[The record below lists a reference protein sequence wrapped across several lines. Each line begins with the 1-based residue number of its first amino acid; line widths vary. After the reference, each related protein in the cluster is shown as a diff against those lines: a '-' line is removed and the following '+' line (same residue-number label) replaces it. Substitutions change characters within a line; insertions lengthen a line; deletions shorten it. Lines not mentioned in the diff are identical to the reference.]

1 MRRPRAAPKEIT
13 MPESRKRAKPKPHN
27 KEGFVPKAPEEPT
40 PSPRWWVIVM
50 VTLMVVGLV
59 TVVLAYLFNGRA
71 PLPPLYSAAILGGNG
86 NLALGFVLI
95 IAGFLMTLRW
105 K

>member
-1 MRRPRAAPKEIT
+1 
-13 MPESRKRAKPKPHN
+13 MPESRKRAKPKVTHT
-27 KEGFVPKAPEEPT
+27 EGFVPKGPEEPQ
-40 PSPRWWVIVM
+40 PSPAWWAPTM
-50 VTLMVVGLV
+50 VTLMVAGLV
-59 TVVLAYLFNGRA
+59 TVVLAYLFGGRA
-71 PLPPLYSAAILGGNG
+71 PIPPLYSASILAGNG